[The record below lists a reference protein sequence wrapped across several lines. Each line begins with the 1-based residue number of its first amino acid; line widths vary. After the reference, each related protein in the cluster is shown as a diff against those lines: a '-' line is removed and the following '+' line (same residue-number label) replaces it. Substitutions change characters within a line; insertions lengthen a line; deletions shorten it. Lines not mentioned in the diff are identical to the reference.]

1 MELWLESCIVV
12 LAVLVLLLCIRLH
25 LAKKVALEIH
35 AALPEKLNTD
45 TNTPITLSCRDK
57 DLCLLADTLN
67 QSLEQLRAMQH
78 CFKQGNTQLQ
88 TSITSISHDLRTPL
102 TTICGYLELLE
113 KEPLSA
119 VSRQYVAIIRECTKV
134 MTQLT
139 EELFR
144 YSVVLSVPLAQ
155 PLQEVSVNRIL
166 EGSIAAMYVVLK
178 RHRITPDITITDHT
192 VLRTLDPS
200 ALSRVFSNL
209 LNNAVKYSDG
219 DLSITLS
226 EDGIITFSNTAAA
239 LSEVEVGRLFDRFYT
254 VENAKNATGLGL
266 SLHRIRQGNMHF
278 SHPRP
283 FRFGSRYGC
292 CERTG
297 LRHRHQRPSRRTCRR
312 SSHCGC
318 TCARARQHLSRHASH
333 HGNKNARKRRAHNR
347 IFHPYSARKT
357 KLREKKPHHCRSFRC
372 HDCCGK
378 RVKGRKP
385 HHSLCG

>member
-78 CFKQGNTQLQ
+78 CFKQGNVQLQ

-166 EGSIAAMYVVLK
+166 EGSIAAMYAVLK

-266 SLHRIRQGNMHF
+266 SLHGHWWSRCTGRWMPLMKRGGLSSRGRF
-278 SHPRP
+278 SL
-283 FRFGSRYGC
+283 FFY
-292 CERTG
+292 
-297 LRHRHQRPSRRTCRR
+297 
-312 SSHCGC
+312 
-318 TCARARQHLSRHASH
+318 
-333 HGNKNARKRRAHNR
+333 
-347 IFHPYSARKT
+347 KT
-357 KLREKKPHHCRSFRC
+357 DQK
-372 HDCCGK
+372 
-378 RVKGRKP
+378 
-385 HHSLCG
+385 

>member
-1 MELWLESCIVV
+1 M
-12 LAVLVLLLCIRLH
+12 
-25 LAKKVALEIH
+25 
-35 AALPEKLNTD
+35 
-45 TNTPITLSCRDK
+45 
-57 DLCLLADTLN
+57 CLLADTLN

-239 LSEVEVGRLFDRFYT
+239 LSEVEVGRLFGPLLYRGKCQKCDRSWAFIART
-254 VENAKNATGLGL
+254 LVEQMHGQMDASYEARRLV
-266 SLHRIRQGNMHF
+266 IR
-278 SHPRP
+278 
-283 FRFGSRYGC
+283 
-292 CERTG
+292 
-297 LRHRHQRPSRRTCRR
+297 
-312 SSHCGC
+312 
-318 TCARARQHLSRHASH
+318 RQ
-333 HGNKNARKRRAHNR
+333 
-347 IFHPYSARKT
+347 I
-357 KLREKKPHHCRSFRC
+357 
-372 HDCCGK
+372 
-378 RVKGRKP
+378 
-385 HHSLCG
+385 